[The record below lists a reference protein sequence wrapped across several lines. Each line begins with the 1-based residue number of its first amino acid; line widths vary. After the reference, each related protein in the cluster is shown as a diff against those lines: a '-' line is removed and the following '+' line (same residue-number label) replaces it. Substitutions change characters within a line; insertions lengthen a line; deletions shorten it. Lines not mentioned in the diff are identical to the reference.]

1 MPGRPVVGHQIH
13 DDRSDDAQLQ
23 EDELDLLKVKTPM
36 TANTPISPPSKAVA
50 LATPLSDMSSVT
62 TTVIGSGEAAPK
74 SAIGIN
80 CQSRSP
86 TFASRSGVAVVTPK
100 VHRATTDW
108 SVGDPD
114 LLTRA

>member
-62 TTVIGSGEAAPK
+62 TTVIGSAEAAPK
-74 SAIGIN
+74 A
-80 CQSRSP
+80 QSGSIARADRPRSP
-86 TFASRSGVAVVTPK
+86 PGRGWQWSRPK
-100 VHRATTDW
+100 SIEQPLIGA
-108 SVGDPD
+108 
-114 LLTRA
+114 